1 MIAINSDH
9 QVAAITWITNM
20 SEGDKW
26 NLSPDETA
34 SLLGLSLK
42 TYKEIQ
48 QKVVQEIPLGLSDNT
63 LERLSH
69 LLGIWK
75 SLQLIVP
82 ADRSNLAYSW
92 FNQPVNNEIFAG
104 VSIKEFLLTKNESE
118 RFYIVRRYLEAA
130 VS

>member
-26 NLSPDETA
+26 NLSLVETA

-42 TYKEIQ
+42 TYQEIQ

-92 FNQPVNNEIFAG
+92 FNQPINNEIFAG